1 MASTVAAASVV
12 FASTRKSVDSMLA
25 EIGGLLADLTSQ
37 ECPTEASEDEDNVKA
52 RRVIDVELQRFWHG
66 YYELKQ
72 RHEENALSV
81 AVLALTKSGKS
92 TLLNALLGMEV
103 LPMNNVPETARIC
116 RITHDA
122 AAREPLL
129 RDASGKT
136 LARGEA
142 DVRARLEQLNSVA
155 RGSGESPPPRHPRGP
170 GSAVDDQVADE
181 AVGSSSAGS
190 TNTGNRGGGLSTVL
204 HISAP
209 LVALEGYGTEFGRV
223 TLLDTPGPNEAGE
236 EHLKFQ
242 VERLL
247 EGVDCVL
254 YLLDYTK
261 LKTTEEEG
269 LFRRLRA
276 INPQLVARLSSR
288 LFFVINKV
296 DVSETSEGMDP
307 EEVRNYVADLVT
319 RQLGG
324 AAAPATGGTG
334 TFSPAPPAPRPHA
347 APSNGGDA
355 AGHGPYACPPS
366 HGGSGAGATVG
377 MAAAIG
383 TQPPFRLNPE
393 QVLLLSS
400 RNALMSR
407 LVLSGRASPDV
418 VKRFQRL
425 AFGAF
430 GASGLGAAQRT
441 AAPQASKQ
449 LNDAA
454 SCLLDG
460 SGILELESRV
470 LSFLAAHAASVKLLA
485 TADDLTRLLAQVRN
499 VALAC
504 RSCLRSNVAALKEQE
519 SGLRAEVGEATAAF
533 EDVRARTDAVQA
545 EVVAEIK
552 THLTTLRSRLF
563 SYIIQTLDT
572 DARAPPPT
580 PAPECGQ
587 EAPTNRWQRVR
598 EKFLSMFTA
607 SCSTLPP
614 QPQGAGP
621 SLVPEARSRSREEL
635 QSLLLE
641 LHDDLM
647 GQIHSEVYDFWGV
660 LEVSVACRHS
670 ELLSTLNRHLAALS
684 QRVEGAVSE
693 TLGVQLVPADIRLRP
708 PSAEQL
714 HSDVQELIEKGI
726 RESTEKH
733 IRVGARTTTER
744 VFRQQQGPQSL
755 CRWGGYWVDVPRTR
769 TVVETY
775 TATVYSLKPDEIT
788 YHFVGLVDGAVTAS
802 EQALEAY
809 VGALIERQLEAAR
822 QQIREYGNRY
832 LGAMSAALA
841 ASSHGAECRSAAL
854 ASVEGYLARLEEL
867 LLRAEAAQKDAEAAV
882 PGGAAGLMD
891 EVEVY
896 DDVSEED
903 ACNHEHLNAQQQ
915 PQDFDEQ
922 EVPSEQ
928 GAEDVQQAPLDI
940 VAEAAEEAALSALL
954 EASCEVVTQAA
965 DTPLGRLGDCIPD
978 TPDISDVDVDAADQA
993 PLGAVSAG
1001 PASDVE
1007 CLWKDGEI
1015 GASLDGLCFNADAA
1029 VATKT
1034 DVVAEGAQS
1043 VCTTPL
1049 SCSNTIDLPA
1059 MEAQN
1064 DEQDLVQP
1072 PKASLQND
1080 ALQPVQPVAVGVPLG
1095 ASALLSLSA
1104 ASAAASYAAAPFNYE
1119 RAFEA
1124 MSSSEM
1130 ATGLQTDGQLTEVP
1144 LSADSEGTT
1153 PLSGPS
1159 EDWQLV
1165 GEEALDGPDEK

>member
-1 MASTVAAASVV
+1 MASTASAASGIL
-12 FASTRKSVDSMLA
+12 ASTRKSVDSLLA

-37 ECPTEASEDEDNVKA
+37 ECPTEALEDDDNVKA
-52 RRVIDVELQRFWHG
+52 RRVIDVELQRFWQS

-155 RGSGESPPPRHPRGP
+155 RGISESPPPRPCRGL
-170 GSAVDDQVADE
+170 GSAVDDQVAYE
-181 AVGSSSAGS
+181 AGGSSSTGS
-190 TNTGNRGGGLSTVL
+190 NNTGSRGGGLSTVL

-209 LVALEGYGTEFGRV
+209 LVALEGYVPEFGRV

-236 EHLKFQ
+236 EQLKFQ

-247 EGVDCVL
+247 ERVDCVL

-296 DVSETSEGMDP
+296 DVSETSEGMDAD
-307 EEVRNYVADLVT
+307 EVRNYVADLVT

-334 TFSPAPPAPRPHA
+334 TFSPAPPTAQPHA
-347 APSNGGDA
+347 APSSDGDA
-355 AGHGPYACPPS
+355 AGHMPYACPPS
-366 HGGSGAGATVG
+366 HSGSGAGATATVG
-377 MAAAIG
+377 VTAALG

-430 GASGLGAAQRT
+430 GVSGLGAGQRT
-441 AAPQASKQ
+441 AAGQAAKQ

-504 RSCLRSNVAALKEQE
+504 RSCLRANVAALKEQE
-519 SGLRAEVGEATAAF
+519 SGLRAEVDEATAAF
-533 EDVRARTDAVQA
+533 EDVRERTDAVQA
-545 EVVAEIK
+545 EVVAEIT
-552 THLTTLRSRLF
+552 THLNTLRSRLF
-563 SYIIQTLDT
+563 TYIVQTLDT
-572 DARAPPPT
+572 DARAPPP
-580 PAPECGQ
+580 PSPECGPP
-587 EAPTNRWQRVR
+587 PTNRWHRVR

-614 QPQGAGP
+614 EPQGAGP

-660 LEVSVACRHS
+660 LEFSVARRHS
-670 ELLSTLNRHLAALS
+670 ELLSTLNNHLAALS
-684 QRVEGAVSE
+684 RRVEGAVSE
-693 TLGVQLVPADIRLRP
+693 TLGVQLVPADIRLHP

-788 YHFVGLVDGAVTAS
+788 YHFVGLVDGAVAAS

-822 QQIREYGNRY
+822 QQIRDYGDRY
-832 LGAMSAALA
+832 LGAMSASLA
-841 ASSHGAECRSAAL
+841 ASSRGAECRSAAL
-854 ASVEGYLARLEEL
+854 DAVEGYLARLENL
-867 LLRAEAAQKDAEAAV
+867 LSRAEAAQKDAEAAV

-903 ACNHEHLNAQQQ
+903 AYNHERLNTQQQ
-915 PQDFDEQ
+915 LQDFDEQ
-922 EVPSEQ
+922 R
-928 GAEDVQQAPLDI
+928 QAPPDV
-940 VAEAAEEAALSALL
+940 VAEAAEEAADLAALL

-965 DTPLGRLGDCIPD
+965 DTPLGRLRDCIPD
-978 TPDISDVDVDAADQA
+978 AAAAAQA
-993 PLGAVSAG
+993 LFGAVSAE
-1001 PASDVE
+1001 PSSDVE
-1007 CLWKDGEI
+1007 CLKDGEN
-1015 GASLDGLCFNADAA
+1015 AAPLDGWCVDAG
-1029 VATKT
+1029 VAAAPET
-1034 DVVAEGAQS
+1034 DVVVEGYQS
-1043 VCTTPL
+1043 VCMTPL
-1049 SCSNTIDLPA
+1049 SRLNANDLPA
-1059 MEAQN
+1059 TETQHDDPDPMQQPKGSQ
-1064 DEQDLVQP
+1064 QDDAVQP
-1072 PKASLQND
+1072 A
-1080 ALQPVQPVAVGVPLG
+1080 AVLEPLG

-1104 ASAAASYAAAPFNYE
+1104 ASAAPSYAAGPFNYE

-1130 ATGLQTDGQLTEVP
+1130 TGLKTDGQLTEVP
-1144 LSADSEGTT
+1144 LTADGEGTT
-1153 PLSGPS
+1153 PLSGSS

-1165 GEEALDGPDEK
+1165 GEEALNVPDQK